1 MSRVFVV
8 VFVAA
13 AAAAVHQ
20 TAVRANGSPMPA
32 PSGGGPSASMPVV
45 TPEQL
50 AAQAYNSGISHKN
63 KGLKYET
70 DAEKATKDREKIL
83 GKAKDEYGKA
93 LKDFK
98 KALDLKPDAYQAF
111 NGMGFALRKTGEP
124 AKALQMYDK
133 ALALAP
139 SNGVEMG
146 HASWDGAHTIT
157 TRLAAQ
163 RAYHEA
169 GIRDAASEI
178 NLIEVHDCFSITELV
193 LMEDLGFSEQG
204 RAVHDVLDGRYD
216 RTGAVPCQTDGG
228 GGARPFFSASS
239 AARSSERA
247 ALRILCSAR
256 FPSWHSY
263 GST

>member
-63 KGLKYET
+63 KGLKYEA

-111 NGMGFALRKTGEP
+111 NGMGFALRKSGEP
-124 AKALQMYDK
+124 AKALEMYDK

-139 SNGVEMG
+139 GFPDALEYRGEAYLALNRIDD
-146 HASWDGAHTIT
+146 AKAAYLDLFAKD
-157 TRLAAQ
+157 RDQAAQ
-163 RAYHEA
+163 LMKVMTEWVAKRQADPAGVDPAAVAAFDTWIKDRAK
-169 GIRDAASEI
+169 
-178 NLIEVHDCFSITELV
+178 V
-193 LMEDLGFSEQG
+193 
-204 RAVHDVLDGRYD
+204 
-216 RTGAVPCQTDGG
+216 
-228 GGARPFFSASS
+228 
-239 AARSSERA
+239 A
-247 ALRILCSAR
+247 ALTVNMSLASNHSAWR
-256 FPSWHSY
+256 
-263 GST
+263 